1 LDEATL
7 TQQQYYIAT
16 KSAPK
21 DDRARVLKY
30 GSMFAVFDRLGDIT
44 QEGLGEQGI
53 FYEGTRYLSEMTL
66 RLWSERPLLLSSTIE
81 PNNFLFTADLANL
94 DVSRGESVAIH
105 RGTLHLLR
113 SRFLWRS
120 TAYEELEF
128 VNYGME
134 PLSVP
139 LSIFFAADFADIFE
153 VRGTPRE
160 HRGRQLDGVSSR
172 NGIVLAYEGLDNII
186 RKMSIECNP
195 APHRIAGP
203 EMRFELELKPR
214 EARRFHLR
222 MECEDGAANAIPA
235 ISQSLPYAQ
244 ARGRAFTEISA
255 AAEAFPRIHSSNS
268 RFNDWISRSVADVQ
282 MMTIGNRE
290 NNYPYAGVPWFST
303 AFGRDGIITAIE
315 TLWIAPSIG
324 KGVLEFLAETQAT
337 EVDESREAE
346 PGKILHE
353 LRHGEMA
360 NLGEIPFSRYYG
372 SVDATPLFVMLAG
385 EYYERTADKKLI
397 EQLWPNIR
405 AALRWMDDYGDIDGD
420 GFVEY
425 APHGNKGLIQQG
437 WKDSNDS
444 VFHADGSLAVPP
456 IALCEVQG
464 YVYAAK
470 IAAAHLSSE
479 LGDERTCTELESQ
492 ASVLRQQFEDAFW
505 CEDLG
510 MYALAL
516 DGLKRKQQGVCR
528 VRTSNAGHSLFTGI
542 ASPERARRTAYSL
555 MEADLF
561 SGWGIRTLASGEA
574 RYNPLSYHNGSIWP
588 HDNALIACGFG
599 RYGFRNLVGK
609 VMLALL
615 DVSSMLD
622 LHRLP
627 ELFCGLERRPGEGP
641 TLYPVACSP
650 QAWAAAA
657 PFLLIQSCLGLRIEG
672 AHNRVVFER
681 PCLPEGIPQLSIRGL
696 RVGPASVDLFFE
708 RQADNVRVQV
718 LEKQGEVDVIATL

>member
-16 KSAPK
+16 KSAPT

-44 QEGLGEQGI
+44 HDGLGEQGI

-66 RLWSERPLLLSSTIE
+66 RLWNERPLLLSSTIE

-94 DVSRGESVAIH
+94 DVSRGGSVVIH

-113 SRFLWRS
+113 SRFLWRGV
-120 TAYEELEF
+120 AYEELEF

-134 PLSVP
+134 PLYLP

-153 VRGTPRE
+153 VRGMARE
-160 HRGRQLDGVSSR
+160 RRGKHLNEERTHDS
-172 NGIVLAYEGLDNII
+172 IVLGYHGLDNVT
-186 RKMSIECNP
+186 RKMRIACDP
-195 APHRIAGP
+195 APDQITGS
-203 EMRFELELKPR
+203 EMHFELHLKPKQ
-214 EARRFHLR
+214 ARRFHLR
-222 MECEDGAANAIPA
+222 MECANGAGSHNLSYP
-235 ISQSLPYAQ
+235 Q
-244 ARGRAFTEISA
+244 ARNRAFSEMKTSA
-255 AAEAFPRIHSSNS
+255 ETFPRIHSPNS
-268 RFNDWISRSVADVQ
+268 RFNDWINRSFADVQ

-290 NNYPYAGVPWFST
+290 QNYPYAGVPWFST
-303 AFGRDGIITAIE
+303 VFGRDGIITAME
-315 TLWIAPSIG
+315 TLWIAPAIAQ
-324 KGVLEFLAETQAT
+324 GVLQFLAETQAT

-360 NLGEIPFSRYYG
+360 NLGEVPFARYYG

-385 EYYERTADKKLI
+385 EYYERTGDKALI
-397 EQLWPNIR
+397 KQLWPNIM
-405 AALRWMDDYGDIDGD
+405 AAVRWMDDYGDVDGD

-425 APHGNKGLIQQG
+425 APHGNKGLVQQG

-444 VFHADGSLAVPP
+444 VFHSDGSLAVPP

-470 IAAAHLSSE
+470 LAAAHLSSE
-479 LGDERTCTELESQ
+479 LGDEKTCKELESQ
-492 ASVLRQQFEDAFW
+492 ASTLKEKFEEVFW

-510 MYALAL
+510 IYALAL
-516 DGLKRKQQGVCR
+516 DGKKHKRQGVCR
-528 VRTSNAGHSLFTGI
+528 VRSSNAGHCLFTGI
-542 ASPERARRTAYSL
+542 ASPEHARKTAESL
-555 MEADLF
+555 LEADFF
-561 SGWGIRTLASGEA
+561 SGWGIRTLATEEA

-588 HDNALIACGFG
+588 HDNALIASGFG
-599 RYGFRNLVGK
+599 RYGFRNLAGRI
-609 VMLALL
+609 MLALL
-615 DVSSMLD
+615 DVSSVMD

-627 ELFCGLERRPGEGP
+627 ELFCGLERRTGEGP

-657 PFLLIQSCLGLRIEG
+657 PFLLIQACLGLRIEG
-672 AHNRVVFER
+672 ARNRVVFER

-696 RVGPASVDLFFE
+696 RVGSASVDLFFE
-708 RQADNVRVQV
+708 RQAENVRVQV

>member
-7 TQQQYYIAT
+7 TQQYYIAT
-16 KSAPK
+16 KSAPT

-30 GSMFAVFDRLGDIT
+30 GAMFAVFDRLGDISH
-44 QEGLGEQGI
+44 EGMGEQGI
-53 FYEGTRYLSEMTL
+53 FYEGTRYLSEMSL
-66 RLWSERPLLLSSTIE
+66 RLWNERPLLLSSTIE
-81 PNNFLFTADLANL
+81 SNNFLFTADLANL

-113 SRFLWRS
+113 SRFLWHGV
-120 TAYEELEF
+120 AYEELEF
-128 VNYGME
+128 MNYGME
-134 PLSVP
+134 ALRVP
-139 LSIFFAADFADIFE
+139 VSIYFAADFADIFE
-153 VRGTPRE
+153 VRGTTRD
-160 HRGRQLDGVSSR
+160 RKGRQLDEETDSDC
-172 NGIVLAYEGLDNII
+172 IVLAYEGLDNVLRRMRIHC
-186 RKMSIECNP
+186 SP
-195 APHRIAGP
+195 APDRIMGP
-203 EMRFELELKPR
+203 EMRFDLELKPKQVR
-214 EARRFHLR
+214 GFHLR
-222 MECEDGAANAIPA
+222 MECQNGAASP
-235 ISQSLPYAQ
+235 SLAYSQ
-244 ARGRAFTEISA
+244 ARSRAYKEMNVSA
-255 AAEAFPRIHSSNS
+255 ESFPQIHSSNS
-268 RFNDWISRSVADVQ
+268 RFNDWMNRSVADVQ

-290 NNYPYAGVPWFST
+290 RNYPYAGVPWFST
-303 AFGRDGIITAIE
+303 VFGRDGIITALQ
-315 TLWIAPSIG
+315 TLWIDPSIA

-337 EVDESREAE
+337 EVNESREAE

-360 NLGEIPFSRYYG
+360 NLGEIPFARYYG

-385 EYYERTADKKLI
+385 EYYQRSGDKALI
-397 EQLWPNIR
+397 QHLWPNIQ
-405 AALRWMDDYGDIDGD
+405 AALQWMDDYGDIDGD

-444 VFHADGSLAVPP
+444 VFHADGSLAEPP

-470 IAAAHLSSE
+470 LAASHLAGE
-479 LGDERTCTELESQ
+479 LGDQKTCTRLESQ
-492 ASVLRQQFEDAFW
+492 AAALRDKFEEAFW

-510 MYALAL
+510 LYALAL
-516 DGLKRKQQGVCR
+516 DGYKKGVCR
-528 VRTSNAGHSLFTGI
+528 VRTSNAGHTLFSGI
-542 ASPERARRTAYSL
+542 ASPEHARKTAHSL
-555 MEADLF
+555 LEPDFF
-561 SGWGIRTLASGEA
+561 SGWGIRTLASGEP
-574 RYNPLSYHNGSIWP
+574 RYNPLSYHNGSVWP
-588 HDNALIACGFG
+588 HDNALIASGFG
-599 RYGFRNLVGK
+599 RYGFRNLAGR

-615 DVSSMLD
+615 DVSSFME

-627 ELFCGLERRPGEGP
+627 ELFCGLERRRGEGP

-657 PFLLIQSCLGLRIEG
+657 PFMLIQACLGLTIEG
-672 AHNRVVFER
+672 ARNRVVFER

-718 LEKQGEVDVIATL
+718 LEKKGEVDVIATL

>member
-7 TQQQYYIAT
+7 TQQYYIAT
-16 KSAPK
+16 KSAPT

-30 GSMFAVFDRLGDIT
+30 GSMFAVFDRLGDISD
-44 QEGLGEQGI
+44 QGLGEQGI
-53 FYEGTRYLSEMTL
+53 YYQGTRYLSEMTL
-66 RLWSERPLLLSSTIE
+66 RLWGERALLLSSTIE

-94 DVSRGESVAIH
+94 DVSRGDSVAIH
-105 RGTLHLLR
+105 RGTLHVLR
-113 SRFLWRS
+113 SRFLWRGV
-120 TAYEELEF
+120 AYEELEF

-134 PLSVP
+134 PLDVP

-153 VRGTPRE
+153 VRGTPRDR
-160 HRGRQLDGVSSR
+160 RGRNLKEETNHNSIILGY
-172 NGIVLAYEGLDNII
+172 NGLDDVT
-186 RKMSIECNP
+186 RKMRITCEPSP
-195 APHRIAGP
+195 DRIAGP
-203 EMRFELELKPR
+203 EMRFELELKPKQV
-214 EARRFHLR
+214 RRFHIR
-222 MECEDGAANAIPA
+222 MECDSGATIHNLSYP
-235 ISQSLPYAQ
+235 Q
-244 ARGRAFTEISA
+244 ARDRAFSEMKTSA
-255 AAEAFPRIHSSNS
+255 EMFPRIHSSNS
-268 RFNDWISRSVADVQ
+268 RFNDWMNRSFADVQ

-290 NNYPYAGVPWFST
+290 KDFPYAGVPWFST
-303 AFGRDGIITAIE
+303 VFGRDGIITAME
-315 TLWIAPSIG
+315 TLWITPSIAQ
-324 KGVLEFLAETQAT
+324 GVLQFLAETQAT

-360 NLGEIPFSRYYG
+360 NLDEIPFARYYG

-385 EYYERTADKKLI
+385 EYYVRTGDKKLI
-397 EQLWPNIR
+397 EQLWRNIM
-405 AALRWMDDYGDIDGD
+405 AAVRWMDDYGDVDGD

-425 APHGNKGLIQQG
+425 AAHGNKGLVQQG

-470 IAAAHLSSE
+470 LAAAYLSSE
-479 LGDERTCTELESQ
+479 LGHEKICKELESQ
-492 ASVLRQQFEDAFW
+492 ASTLREKFDKAFW

-510 MYALAL
+510 VYALAL
-516 DGLKRKQQGVCR
+516 DGKKHKGHGVCR
-528 VRTSNAGHSLFTGI
+528 VRASNTGHCLFTGI
-542 ASPERARRTAYSL
+542 ATPEHARKTAESL
-555 MEADLF
+555 LEPDFF
-561 SGWGIRTLASGEA
+561 SGWGIRTLATKET

-588 HDNALIACGFG
+588 HDNAVIASGFG
-599 RYGFRNLVGK
+599 RYGFKNLAGRI
-609 VMLALL
+609 MLALL
-615 DVSSMLD
+615 DVSDVMD

-627 ELFCGLERRPGEGP
+627 ELFCGLERRTGEGP

-672 AHNRVVFER
+672 SRNRVVFER

-696 RVGPASVDLFFE
+696 RVGAASVDLFFE
-708 RQADNVRVQV
+708 RQAENVRVQV

>member
-7 TQQQYYIAT
+7 TQQYYIAT
-16 KSAPK
+16 KSAPT

-30 GSMFAVFDRLGDIT
+30 GAMFAVFDRLGDISH
-44 QEGLGEQGI
+44 EGMGEQGI
-53 FYEGTRYLSEMTL
+53 FYEGTRYLSEMSL
-66 RLWSERPLLLSSTIE
+66 RLWNEHPLLLSSTIE
-81 PNNFLFTADLANL
+81 SNNFLFTADLANL

-113 SRFLWRS
+113 SRFLWHGV
-120 TAYEELEF
+120 AYEELEF
-128 VNYGME
+128 MNYGME
-134 PLSVP
+134 PLRVP
-139 LSIFFAADFADIFE
+139 LSIYFAADFADIFE
-153 VRGTPRE
+153 VRGVPRD
-160 HRGRQLDGVSSR
+160 RKGRQLDEETDGDS
-172 NGIVLAYEGLDNII
+172 IVLAYEGLDNVLRRMRIDC
-186 RKMSIECNP
+186 SP
-195 APHRIAGP
+195 APDRIIGP
-203 EMRFELELKPR
+203 EMRFELELKPKQV
-214 EARRFHLR
+214 RRFHLR
-222 MECEDGAANAIPA
+222 MECQNGAANPSLAY
-235 ISQSLPYAQ
+235 SQACSRAYKEMSL
-244 ARGRAFTEISA
+244 SA
-255 AAEAFPRIHSSNS
+255 ESFPQIHGSNS
-268 RFNDWISRSVADVQ
+268 RFNDWMNRSVADVQ

-290 NNYPYAGVPWFST
+290 RNYPYAGVPWFST
-303 AFGRDGIITAIE
+303 VFGRDGIITALQ
-315 TLWIAPSIG
+315 TLWIDPSIA

-337 EVDESREAE
+337 EVNESREAE

-360 NLGEIPFSRYYG
+360 NLGEIPFARYYG

-385 EYYERTADKKLI
+385 EYYQRSGDKALI
-397 EQLWPNIR
+397 QHLWPNIQ
-405 AALRWMDDYGDIDGD
+405 AALQWMDDYGDIDGD

-444 VFHADGSLAVPP
+444 VFHADGSLAEPP

-470 IAAAHLSSE
+470 LAASHLAGE
-479 LGDERTCTELESQ
+479 LGDQKTCTRLESQ
-492 ASVLRQQFEDAFW
+492 AAALRDKFEEAFW

-510 MYALAL
+510 LYALAL
-516 DGLKRKQQGVCR
+516 DGYKKGVCR
-528 VRTSNAGHSLFTGI
+528 VRTSNAGHTLFSGI
-542 ASPERARRTAYSL
+542 ASPEHARKTAHSL
-555 MEADLF
+555 LEPDFF
-561 SGWGIRTLASGEA
+561 SGWGIRTLASGEP
-574 RYNPLSYHNGSIWP
+574 RYNPLSYHNGSVWP
-588 HDNALIACGFG
+588 HDNALIASGFG
-599 RYGFRNLVGK
+599 RYGFRNLAGR

-615 DVSSMLD
+615 DVSSFME

-627 ELFCGLERRPGEGP
+627 ELFCGLERRRGEGP

-657 PFLLIQSCLGLRIEG
+657 PFMLIQACLGLTIEG
-672 AHNRVVFER
+672 ARNRVVFER

-718 LEKQGEVDVIATL
+718 LEKKGEVDVIATL